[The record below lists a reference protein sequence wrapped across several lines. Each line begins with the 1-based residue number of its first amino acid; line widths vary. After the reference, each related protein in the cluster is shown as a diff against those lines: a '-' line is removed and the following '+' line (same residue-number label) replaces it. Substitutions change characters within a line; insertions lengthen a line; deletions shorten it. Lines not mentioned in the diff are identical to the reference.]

1 MSQSQSHRLSDMP
14 ALPTIPN
21 VKVGNTIGHGG
32 FGIVKLGQVLQ
43 TGSNGHKSGS
53 IYVAIKYIYLPMAKE
68 KGVTVETIAKEAYI
82 QKTVSKHPNVIK
94 MLDFS
99 YKEPWSWIVLE
110 LGQQGELFEKI
121 EPDIGVDA
129 GVAHFY
135 FSQLINAVEHLHS
148 MGVAHRDIKPENLI
162 LNRDGDLK
170 ITDFG
175 LATVFKKGNG
185 PKKLSKEICGSP
197 PYVAPEIVEGSYD
210 AEMADIWSC
219 GIVLYVML
227 TGKIAWEMPS
237 VETDPDYADFVAKN
251 GTILSGGWSKLDLPA
266 LAMIKRILNPVI
278 EKRASIKNI
287 RESNWMK
294 QEHGLLNEKGLCKN
308 PKKLAARLMVN
319 LYINLSDSEFEKA
332 TQYSQV
338 RESGKKRID
347 TQPPMQIVD
356 DLRESRIHVEHYAMS
371 QVEYSLSSKRQK
383 LSKSNGGLYQR
394 ELDLIAMDPA
404 ILQFC
409 KQESIDMEE
418 RERMIDSQ
426 LEKHTKEMRKNPE
439 LYADRMTR
447 FFSFA
452 SLEDI
457 MSLVIEVLKQLSIY
471 DADLD
476 LEIKAIASQVG
487 KNDDYKGTVRFPV
500 NFIDDNNSALVGEI
514 TIGRMMDNLE
524 AKKIEF
530 IRKIGDPLEW
540 RRLFKRITILCRDIV
555 YYPE

>member
-1 MSQSQSHRLSDMP
+1 MP
-14 ALPTIPN
+14 TLPTIPN

-32 FGIVKLGQVLQ
+32 FGIVKLGQV
-43 TGSNGHKSGS
+43 TPPVSNGQKKTS
-53 IYVAIKYIYLPMAKE
+53 IYVAIKYIYLPLAKE
-68 KGVTVETIAKEAYI
+68 KGISIDNIAKEAYI
-82 QKTVSKHPNVIK
+82 QKAVSKHPNVIR

-99 YKEPWSWIVLE
+99 FKDPWSWIILE

-121 EPDIGVDA
+121 EPDIGVDT

-135 FSQLINAVEHLHS
+135 FNQLINAIEFIHS
-148 MGVAHRDIKPENLI
+148 KGVAHRDIKPENLI
-162 LNRDGDLK
+162 LNKDGDLK

-175 LATVFKKGNG
+175 LATIFKKGNG
-185 PKKLSKEICGSP
+185 PKKLSKEMCGSP

-210 AEMADIWSC
+210 AEIADIWSC
-219 GIVLYVML
+219 GIVLYVLL

-237 VETDPDYADFVAKN
+237 IQSDPDYADFVAQK
-251 GTILSGGWSKLDLPA
+251 GTILSGGWSKLDLAA
-266 LAMIKRILNPVI
+266 LAMIKKILNPNI
-278 EKRASIKNI
+278 EKRATISNIK
-287 RESNWMK
+287 ESNWMK
-294 QEHGLLNEKGLCKN
+294 KDYGLLSEKGLCKN

-338 RESGKKRID
+338 RDSNGRKNID

-356 DLRESRIHVEHYAMS
+356 DLNESKLHIEHYAMS
-371 QVEYSLSSKRQK
+371 QVEYSSNSKRQK
-383 LSKSNGGLYQR
+383 LKKSNGGLYQR
-394 ELDLIAMDPA
+394 ELDLISMDPA

-409 KQESIDMEE
+409 KQESVNMEE
-418 RERMIDSQ
+418 REKMIDDQ
-426 LEKHTKEMRKNPE
+426 LENHTKEMRKNPE

-457 MSLVIEVLKQLSIY
+457 MSLLIEVLKQLNIY

-476 LEIKAIASQVG
+476 LEIKSIASQVR
-487 KNDDYKGTVRFPV
+487 KNDDYKGIVRFPV
-500 NFIDDNNSALVGEI
+500 NFIDDNNSVIVGEI
-514 TIGRMMDNLE
+514 TIGKMADNLE
-524 AKKIEF
+524 AKKVEF
-530 IRKIGDPLEW
+530 IRKFGDPLEW